1 MPNKTTFNSRVLL
14 GTIFAI
20 LSTIFGLASCGG
32 ASVSQA
38 AGSGSTPS
46 TPAAVI
52 STTVSPYA
60 TPHIIRSGSS
70 AFITWSSTNS
80 TSCSASTSSS
90 NNLGGTGTTGSFQ
103 TGPLTT
109 NTTYTIT
116 CVGPTSSATQSV
128 MVAVA
133 NANTPTINAIL
144 SASNTWA
151 NTPVR
156 GTSYYYCDCG
166 TGADAACKPG
176 NDTNPGTDPLLPRR
190 TIENAITRLNS
201 LNGTSTNPNT
211 IALCKGGAFNL
222 ANPSGLYVNTTC
234 ATGSTCNDLREYSPT
249 LFASSAKPIINNL
262 PGAVYL
268 FHIQNTTGGIR
279 ILNLK
284 LQGISGSSN
293 EGIFIY
299 GGHDVKMGNLDMDSF
314 DIPIYDAGGGI
325 VGDKNNEITGSYITN
340 SKVIGYL
347 GGSDNMTISNNYWDG
362 NGGASMLY
370 HTIYVSAHNATTN
383 VNVVG
388 NYIHGQFGP
397 TCLGA
402 VIVGHGMIDG
412 LSVSNNTIEI
422 EPTAATGSCYG
433 IGFGSGGYNV
443 PNYFRHATFSG
454 NILKNTGNTAL
465 DIGTCPNCMIQNNL
479 IIQDWPYGYPT
490 TGIAV
495 GDPVARVSPADDVNT
510 ANTISNNTIWFGPA
524 QSKGASGI
532 QVINE
537 GTGHIIANNTV
548 TYSSPSTVNTW
559 GGVNCFNYPI
569 TTSGAYSVINYNH
582 CYSAATPYYWE
593 QHSASSLST
602 WQTSSGFD
610 LQSIPGIAPPLFV
623 NAASSGLYD
632 FHPSTTLPLLGKGS
646 PTYAPT
652 TSTDITTVTNWLNP
666 PAIGAY
672 Q

>member
-1 MPNKTTFNSRVLL
+1 MPNKTAFNSKVLL
-14 GTIFAI
+14 AAIFAI

-38 AGSGSTPS
+38 AGSGSTPNTN
-46 TPAAVI
+46 TPATVI
-52 STTVSPYA
+52 SPTVSPYA
-60 TPHIIRSGSS
+60 TPHIIQSGSS
-70 AFITWSSTNS
+70 AIITWSSANS
-80 TSCSASTSSS
+80 TSCSSS

-116 CVGPTSSATQSV
+116 CVGPAGSATQSV

-133 NANTPTINAIL
+133 NTPTLTAIL
-144 SASNTWA
+144 NASNTWA
-151 NTPVR
+151 STPVR

-176 NDTNPGTDPLLPRR
+176 NNTNPGTDPLLPRR
-190 TIENAITRLNS
+190 TIEDAITRLNS
-201 LNGTSTNPNT
+201 LTGTNT

-234 ATGSTCNDLREYSPT
+234 ATNTTCNDLREYTPT
-249 LFASSAKPIINNL
+249 LFTSSAKPIINNL

-268 FHIQNTTGGIR
+268 FHIQNNVGGIR

-293 EGIFIY
+293 EAIFIN
-299 GGHDVKMGNLDMDSF
+299 GGHDVKLGNLDLDSF
-314 DIPIYDAGGGI
+314 DLPIYDAGGGI
-325 VGDKNNEITGSYITN
+325 AGNINNEITGSFITN
-340 SKVIGYL
+340 SQVIGYL
-347 GGSDNMTISNNYWDG
+347 GGSNNTVVSYNYWDG
-362 NGGASMLY
+362 NGSATMLY
-370 HTIYVSAHNATTN
+370 HTIYLGVHQATTN
-383 VNVVG
+383 VKING
-388 NYIHGQFGP
+388 NYVHGQFGP
-397 TCLGA
+397 TCKGTA
-402 VIVGHGMIDG
+402 IVGHGMIDG
-412 LSVSNNTIEI
+412 LSVSNNTVEI
-422 EPTAATGSCYG
+422 DAASASGGCYG
-433 IGFGSGGYNV
+433 IGFGSGGYTV
-443 PNYFRHATFSG
+443 PNYFRNATFSG
-454 NILKNTGNTAL
+454 NILKNTGNIAL
-465 DIGTCPNCMIQNNL
+465 DIGTCPNCVIQNNL

-490 TGIAV
+490 TGIQV
-495 GDPVARVSPADDVNT
+495 GDPPARPADPTRAADDLNT
-510 ANTISNNTIWFGPA
+510 ANTISNNTIWFGPT
-524 QSKGASGI
+524 QSQGASGI

-569 TTSGAYSVINYNH
+569 TTSGAYSAINYNH
-582 CYSAATPYYWE
+582 CYSAATPYNWE
-593 QHSASSLST
+593 QHSTSSLST

-610 LQSIPGIAPPLFV
+610 SLSIPGIPQFV

-632 FHPSTTLPLLGKGS
+632 FHPSKTSPISPLLGKGS
-646 PTYAPT
+646 TTYAPA

-672 Q
+672 E